1 MVRMSRAESQAQTRK
16 HLIRT
21 AQRMLLAQGYAAT
34 SLEAIADEAGFSK
47 GAVYSNFKNK
57 DALCREVLRHIR
69 ADHAAALVTEVSSA
83 TSFQELLDSFA
94 AWSERTIGD
103 QKWSTLEAE
112 FAVRASADELLRQQL
127 SSDAAEIRRVIT
139 QLVAAAVESYNLDL
153 DMPAEDV
160 ATALLSLGIGLGL
173 QRAID
178 PTVSAQILTDT
189 IRAMLVRKMSPAS

>member
-1 MVRMSRAESQAQTRK
+1 MSRAESQAQTRK